1 MRAEALLLSVVM
13 LTTGCASLSGAPGR
27 EGSLS
32 YLPRGAEE
40 PALMQPPSERQRAPA
55 SPPLAIAGPEEPERL
70 NRRRG
75 SREVVTGVA
84 SGGVSSGQ
92 SATLTRQAVLDAVD
106 EVKDST
112 SSISNALPKLAAR
125 KAGIGGANGVFIRY
139 VDHGSNQLPWLRGAL
154 GGATTLADAAN
165 EVADADMALALLRM
179 SGPRLQ
185 AAMFGDML
193 LSAWL
198 DFLNLADVVLQ
209 QCPAYSAERLFMDM
223 DRVQRM
229 MKPTLAALASQDPE
243 RVEVAAETMPGLM
256 GQLTREFD
264 SIREGARTAMERSGQ
279 AMAAAQFVEML
290 TLVST
295 LKLSLPRVP
304 PAAPAT
310 VGVGLV
316 MGSGGVMA
324 GSRLVVSAEWVE
336 MIRRLVKAGVISVP
350 VVSAAVRI
358 HAGQVMMA
366 QANGDLPQGVR
377 DALGDGPEVRGMRET
392 GRAGA
397 GMSDAPK
404 HHVLPRE
411 RRAWFEQRG
420 FTGDM
425 DIDQFCVRLE
435 QAHHEAIHGGG
446 NWRLGR
452 MWPGEWNRMI
462 MDILAKAEAGTGRM
476 LTRNMIL
483 KIVAKYMKD
492 YGIPMNFTSGRGR

>member
-1 MRAEALLLSVVM
+1 MVV
-13 LTTGCASLSGAPGR
+13 LTTGCASLPAEPGR
-27 EGSLS
+27 REGLS
-32 YLPRGAEE
+32 YMPRGA
-40 PALMQPPSERQRAPA
+40 
-55 SPPLAIAGPEEPERL
+55 GEPERL
-70 NRRRG
+70 NHRRG
-75 SREVVTGVA
+75 SGEVVTGVA
-84 SGGVSSGQ
+84 SGGVSGGQ
-92 SATLTRQAVLDAVD
+92 SATPTRQAVLNAAN
-106 EVKDST
+106 EVRTST
-112 SSISNALPKLAAR
+112 SGISNALAKLAAR
-125 KAGIGGANGVFIRY
+125 KAGIGGASGVFTRY
-139 VDHGSNQLPWLRGAL
+139 VDHGSDQVPWLRRAL
-154 GGATTLADAAN
+154 GSATALVDAAE
-165 EVADADMALALLRM
+165 EVADADMELGLLRM
-179 SGPRLQ
+179 TGPRLQ

-223 DRVQRM
+223 GRVQRM
-229 MKPTLAALASQDPE
+229 MEPTLAALASQDPV
-243 RVEVAAETMPGLM
+243 RVEAAATTMPGLM
-256 GQLTREFD
+256 GQLTHEFG

-295 LKLSLPRVP
+295 LKLSLPRLP

-316 MGSGGVMA
+316 VGSGGVMA

-366 QANGDLPQGVR
+366 QSNGDLPQGVR
-377 DALGDGPEVRGMRET
+377 EALGDGPEVRGMRET

-397 GMSDAPK
+397 GMSEAPK
-404 HHVLPRE
+404 HHVLPQE

-425 DIDQFCVRLE
+425 DIDHFCVRLE
-435 QAHHEAIHGGG
+435 QAQHEAIHGGG
-446 NWRLGR
+446 DWRLGR
-452 MWPGEWNRMI
+452 TWPKEWNQMI
-462 MDILAKAEAGTGRM
+462 MSILRDAETAAGRM
-476 LTRNMIL
+476 LTRDAIL
-483 KIVAKYMKD
+483 RLVAREMRR
-492 YGIPMNFTSGRGR
+492 YGIPMNFIPGRRR

>member
-1 MRAEALLLSVVM
+1 MRAEALLLSVAV
-13 LTTGCASLSGAPGR
+13 LTTSCASLPAAPGR
-27 EGSLS
+27 REGLS
-32 YLPRGAEE
+32 YQPRGA
-40 PALMQPPSERQRAPA
+40 
-55 SPPLAIAGPEEPERL
+55 GEPERL
-70 NRRRG
+70 NRLQG
-75 SREVVTGVA
+75 SGEVVTGMA

-92 SATLTRQAVLDAVD
+92 SATLTRQAVVDAVD
-106 EVKDST
+106 EVRDST
-112 SSISNALPKLAAR
+112 SGSANALAKLAAR

-139 VDHGSNQLPWLRGAL
+139 VAYGSSQLPWLRGAL
-154 GGATTLADAAN
+154 GGATTLVDAAE
-165 EVADADMALALLRM
+165 EVADADMELGLLGM
-179 SGPRLQ
+179 TGPRLQ

-193 LSAWL
+193 LAAWL

-209 QCPAYSAERLFMDM
+209 QCPAYSAERLLKDM

-229 MKPTLAALASQDPE
+229 MEPTLAALASQDPE
-243 RVEVAAETMPGLM
+243 RVETAAATMPGLM
-256 GQLTREFD
+256 GQLAREFG

-295 LKLSLPRVP
+295 LKLSLPRLP

-366 QANGDLPQGVR
+366 QSNGDLPRGVR

-397 GMSDAPK
+397 GMSENPL

-425 DIDQFCVRLE
+425 DIDHFCVRLE

-446 NWRLGR
+446 DWRLGR
-452 MWPGEWNRMI
+452 MWPKEWNRMI
-462 MDILAKAEAGTGRM
+462 MKELLDAEARAGRRLSRSEILRLVARSM
-476 LTRNMIL
+476 RNY
-483 KIVAKYMKD
+483 K
-492 YGIPMNFTSGRGR
+492 IPMNFASGRRR